1 MCKYA
6 NAVYGLSLWVWRQC
20 IRVRV
25 WLNSYMEKNARA
37 FMRQMK
43 KSMNETAIKDYNQ
56 LKVGVMGGNNH
67 R

>member
-1 MCKYA
+1 M
-6 NAVYGLSLWVWRQC
+6 WRAC
-20 IRVRV
+20 VRVRV

-56 LKVGVMGGNNH
+56 LKVGLVCANND

>member
-6 NAVYGLSLWVWRQC
+6 NAVYGLSLWVRREC
-20 IRVRV
+20 VRVRV

-37 FMRQMK
+37 FMRQMN

-56 LKVGVMGGNNH
+56 LKVGLLCANND